1 MARCL
6 RILTGLFP
14 LKRASCKTG
23 TGASNR
29 INVVAKVETVR
40 DMSNGIGSCVDTGTA
55 PATAT
60 AIAGLQAAGLGSG
73 RGILSALSAFIL
85 VLLPVFSPVAQGQSL
100 IQDEKGWVYV
110 NERGEAV
117 LRPFIYDNGPDY
129 FEEGLARFVA
139 SGKMGFHDKS
149 LKIWIPARY
158 DFAFPFVDGKAK
170 VGMDCKLIPH
180 GEHRSVQCQHWEN
193 ISNPLPASKDQPEN

>member
-1 MARCL
+1 M
-6 RILTGLFP
+6 
-14 LKRASCKTG
+14 KRASCKTG
-23 TGASNR
+23 TGTGLGASNR
-29 INVVAKVETVR
+29 ISVVAKVETAR
-40 DMSNGIGSCVDTGTA
+40 DMSNDMGSYMDTGAATA
-55 PATAT
+55 TATATAT

-73 RGILSALSAFIL
+73 RRIVSTLSALMLA
-85 VLLPVFSPVAQGQSL
+85 LLPVFVPVAQGQSL
-100 IQDEKGWVYV
+100 IQDEQGWVYV
-110 NERGEAV
+110 NEKGKAV

-139 SGKMGFHDKS
+139 KGKMGFHDQS

-180 GEHRSVQCQHWEN
+180 GEHRSVHCQHWEN
-193 ISNPLPASKDQPEN
+193 ISNPLTASKDRPEN

>member
-1 MARCL
+1 M
-6 RILTGLFP
+6 
-14 LKRASCKTG
+14 KRASCKTG
-23 TGASNR
+23 TGTGLGTSNR
-29 INVVAKVETVR
+29 ISVVAKVETVR
-40 DMSNGIGSCVDTGTA
+40 AMSNGMGSYMDTGA
-55 PATAT
+55 ATAT
-60 AIAGLQAAGLGSG
+60 ATATATVIAGLQAAGLGSG
-73 RGILSALSAFIL
+73 RRVVSTLFALMLA
-85 VLLPVFSPVAQGQSL
+85 LLPVFVPVAQGQSL
-100 IQDEKGWVYV
+100 IQDEQGWVYM

-139 SGKMGFHDKS
+139 KGKMGFHDQS

-180 GEHRSVQCQHWEN
+180 GEYRSVHCQHWEN
-193 ISNPLPASKDQPEN
+193 ISNPLTAPKDQPEN

>member
-1 MARCL
+1 M
-6 RILTGLFP
+6 
-14 LKRASCKTG
+14 KRASCKTG
-23 TGASNR
+23 TGLGASNR
-29 INVVAKVETVR
+29 ISVVAKVETVR
-40 DMSNGIGSCVDTGTA
+40 AMSNGMGSYMDTGA
-55 PATAT
+55 ATAT
-60 AIAGLQAAGLGSG
+60 ATATVIAGLQAAGLGSG
-73 RGILSALSAFIL
+73 RRVVSTLFALMLA
-85 VLLPVFSPVAQGQSL
+85 LLPVFVPVAQGQSL
-100 IQDEKGWVYV
+100 IQDEQGWVYV

-139 SGKMGFHDKS
+139 KGKMGFHDQS

-180 GEHRSVQCQHWEN
+180 GEHHSVHCQHWEN
-193 ISNPLPASKDQPEN
+193 ISNPLTAPKNQPEN

>member
-1 MARCL
+1 M
-6 RILTGLFP
+6 
-14 LKRASCKTG
+14 KRASCKTG
-23 TGASNR
+23 TGFGASNR
-29 INVVAKVETVR
+29 MSVVAKAETVR
-40 DMSNGIGSCVDTGTA
+40 DMSNGIGSYMDTGAAT
-55 PATAT
+55 ATAT

-73 RGILSALSAFIL
+73 RRIVSTLSALMLA
-85 VLLPVFSPVAQGQSL
+85 LLPVFVPVAQGQSL
-100 IQDEKGWVYV
+100 IQDEQGWVYV
-110 NERGEAV
+110 NEKGKAV

-139 SGKMGFHDKS
+139 KGKMGFHDQS

-180 GEHRSVQCQHWEN
+180 GEHRSVHCQHWEN
-193 ISNPLPASKDQPEN
+193 ISNPLTASKDRPEN

>member
-1 MARCL
+1 MD
-6 RILTGLFP
+6 
-14 LKRASCKTG
+14 
-23 TGASNR
+23 TGAA
-29 INVVAKVETVR
+29 IA
-40 DMSNGIGSCVDTGTA
+40 IAIAIATA
-55 PATAT
+55 TATAT

-73 RGILSALSAFIL
+73 RRIVSTLSALMLA
-85 VLLPVFSPVAQGQSL
+85 LLPVFVPVAQGQSL
-100 IQDEKGWVYV
+100 IQDEQGWVYV
-110 NERGEAV
+110 NEKGKAV

-139 SGKMGFHDKS
+139 KGKMGFHDQS

-180 GEHRSVQCQHWEN
+180 GEHRSVHCQHWEN
-193 ISNPLPASKDQPEN
+193 ISNPLTASKDRPEN

>member
-1 MARCL
+1 M
-6 RILTGLFP
+6 
-14 LKRASCKTG
+14 KRASCKTG
-23 TGASNR
+23 TGTGLGASHR
-29 INVVAKVETVR
+29 ISVVAKAETVR
-40 DMSNGIGSCVDTGTA
+40 DMSNDIGSYMDTGAATA
-55 PATAT
+55 TATAT

-73 RGILSALSAFIL
+73 RRIVSTLSALMLA
-85 VLLPVFSPVAQGQSL
+85 LLPVFVPVAQGQSL
-100 IQDEKGWVYV
+100 IQDEQGWVYV
-110 NERGEAV
+110 NEKGKAV

-139 SGKMGFHDKS
+139 KGKMGFHDQS

-180 GEHRSVQCQHWEN
+180 GEHRSVHCQHWEN
-193 ISNPLPASKDQPEN
+193 ISNPLTASKDRPEN

>member
-1 MARCL
+1 M
-6 RILTGLFP
+6 
-14 LKRASCKTG
+14 KRASCKTG
-23 TGASNR
+23 TGTGASNR
-29 INVVAKVETVR
+29 ISVVAKVETAR
-40 DMSNGIGSCVDTGTA
+40 DMSNDMGSYMDTGAAT
-55 PATAT
+55 ATAT

-73 RGILSALSAFIL
+73 RRIVSTLSALMLA
-85 VLLPVFSPVAQGQSL
+85 LLPVFVPVAQGQSL
-100 IQDEKGWVYV
+100 IQDEQGWVYV
-110 NERGEAV
+110 NEKGKAV

-139 SGKMGFHDKS
+139 KGKMGFHDQS

-180 GEHRSVQCQHWEN
+180 GEHRSVHCQHWEN
-193 ISNPLPASKDQPEN
+193 ISNPLTASKDRPEN

>member
-1 MARCL
+1 M
-6 RILTGLFP
+6 
-14 LKRASCKTG
+14 KRASCKTG
-23 TGASNR
+23 TGTGASNR
-29 INVVAKVETVR
+29 ISVVAKVETAR
-40 DMSNGIGSCVDTGTA
+40 DMSNDMGSYMDTGAATA
-55 PATAT
+55 TATATAT

-73 RGILSALSAFIL
+73 RRIVSTLSALMLA
-85 VLLPVFSPVAQGQSL
+85 LLPVFVPVAQGQSL
-100 IQDEKGWVYV
+100 IQDEQGWVYV
-110 NERGEAV
+110 NEKGKAV

-139 SGKMGFHDKS
+139 KGKMGFHDQS

-180 GEHRSVQCQHWEN
+180 GEHRSVHCQHWEN
-193 ISNPLPASKDQPEN
+193 ISNPLTASKDRPEN

>member
-1 MARCL
+1 M
-6 RILTGLFP
+6 
-14 LKRASCKTG
+14 KRASCKTG
-23 TGASNR
+23 TGTGTGTGLGASNR
-29 INVVAKVETVR
+29 ISVVAKVETAR
-40 DMSNGIGSCVDTGTA
+40 DMSNDMGSYMDTGAAT
-55 PATAT
+55 ATAT

-73 RGILSALSAFIL
+73 RRIVSTLSALMLA
-85 VLLPVFSPVAQGQSL
+85 LLPVFVPVAQGQSL
-100 IQDEKGWVYV
+100 IQDEQGWVYV
-110 NERGEAV
+110 NEKGKAV

-139 SGKMGFHDKS
+139 KGKMGFHDQS

-180 GEHRSVQCQHWEN
+180 GEHRSVHCQHWEN
-193 ISNPLPASKDQPEN
+193 ISNPLTASKDRPEN